1 MDRGAVS
8 DGSAATGR
16 RSSEPTSKGKGMKD
30 HRSQLPSKISPFHN
44 SFTGSNDGLS
54 GRKAAASTART
65 QGPQSLYFRSLARSS
80 SQAEN
85 QTRDKLSAHPSS
97 VKQNQKAIDQTSS
110 SKTQSVKRKKRKM
123 GMYNLVPK
131 KKTRVLKQPEKKDED
146 EEEEEEEEEEDEAS
160 TTDTSLVPDTESV
173 EGDPASTLTPGPPSP
188 LGQEGDAEQPRSIEY
203 TELALDS
210 LDLKAQE
217 ELLSPPLTVDAD
229 LGGGDLAEEHPLCC
243 CRIETPSSKEGTS
256 AGEQTCMAIESS
268 DGMMSRCQRR
278 VLKQEMMRPS
288 SKVHLMVLCE
298 DHRGGM
304 VKHQCCPGC
313 GLFCRAGS
321 FQECRPYGSISHRFH
336 HGCATV
342 LKGRLFCPHCGEN
355 PGTTHEVTVSTAT
368 ASAPPNPH
376 GTPVPRVV
384 EPCPP
389 LLPAASPAAAAVAIA
404 TTTRSPALRA
414 KKTSEPWRTR
424 GRAPDGNGG
433 EAGLGGGGGARKD
446 PLEGIRPALDDE
458 SLKHQKVKL
467 ASRMLYIS
475 AKEGD
480 LQKVIH
486 LLVDGKDPNLPLEE
500 DHMRTPLHAAAA
512 EGHQEVCHMLLQAR
526 ANLEMFD
533 DKLKTPLMCA
543 AENNRVEAVKY
554 LLSAGSAVCNKDIQ
568 GSTCLHLAAKLGH
581 DDVVQLL
588 LTKAAKYI
596 NCQDIGGWTPI
607 TWAIEHKH
615 HSLVHLL
622 VTKGADVNIRDKEE
636 NVCLHWAALSGCED
650 VAQNLLDARSY
661 LHAANIHGDTPL
673 HIAARQNHLECVMLF
688 LARSGDVTL
697 RNRDGETALDCC
709 AYGSKVW
716 SALATNKKLTDARRQ
731 SDGRRETLLSRDIS
745 RGYEALAISCVNEV
759 DAEPCP
765 SDYKYVSDSC
775 VTSPLHADTDITH
788 LQHCS
793 CPEDCGSGTCM
804 CGQLS
809 LCCWYDNEGRLP
821 LDASQREPPVLFECN
836 QACSCWRTCRNRVVQ
851 NGLRVRLQLYR
862 TQKMGW
868 GVQALQDIPQGAF
881 ICEYVGEIVTDA
893 EADKRENDSFL
904 FTLDNKVGEVHCI
917 DARRYGNVGRF
928 VNHLCDPN
936 LVAVRVFTSHQDLRF
951 PRIAFFSCR
960 PIRAGEQIGFDYGDH
975 YWRIKRRFFSCQ
987 CGSMQC
993 RHSSSSSSSSSAA
1006 TQRGRGSDATT
1017 HRLFGDGNQMEN

>member
-1 MDRGAVS
+1 
-8 DGSAATGR
+8 
-16 RSSEPTSKGKGMKD
+16 
-30 HRSQLPSKISPFHN
+30 
-44 SFTGSNDGLS
+44 
-54 GRKAAASTART
+54 
-65 QGPQSLYFRSLARSS
+65 
-80 SQAEN
+80 
-85 QTRDKLSAHPSS
+85 
-97 VKQNQKAIDQTSS
+97 
-110 SKTQSVKRKKRKM
+110 
-123 GMYNLVPK
+123 
-131 KKTRVLKQPEKKDED
+131 
-146 EEEEEEEEEEDEAS
+146 
-160 TTDTSLVPDTESV
+160 
-173 EGDPASTLTPGPPSP
+173 
-188 LGQEGDAEQPRSIEY
+188 
-203 TELALDS
+203 DS

-217 ELLSPPLTVDAD
+217 ELLSPQLTGNKPSSYLRMPLPSICPAAVSVSADKSLLSRAVDAD

-243 CRIETPSSKEGTS
+243 CRIETPSSKEATT

-376 GTPVPRVV
+376 GTPVPRAV

-389 LLPAASPAAAAVAIA
+389 L
-404 TTTRSPALRA
+404 
-414 KKTSEPWRTR
+414 
-424 GRAPDGNGG
+424 
-433 EAGLGGGGGARKD
+433 
-446 PLEGIRPALDDE
+446 
-458 SLKHQKVKL
+458 LKHQKVKL

-554 LLSAGSAVCNKDIQ
+554 LLSAGSADIQ

-688 LARSGDVTL
+688 LARGGDVTL

-745 RGYEALAISCVNEV
+745 RGYEALAISCVNDV

-809 LCCWYDNEGRLP
+809 LCCWYDNGRLP

-987 CGSMQC
+987 CGSLQC

-1006 TQRGRGSDATT
+1006 TQRGRGVSHVQHERGAT
-1017 HRLFGDGNQMEN
+1017 FFNF